1 MNWNW
6 KEWALAA
13 LIRAVKTFAQTFVG
27 CIAVGAAVDEV
38 QWLRA
43 LSVSGVA
50 FVLSI
55 MTSLAGLP
63 EVKEKEPDI
72 RMKEPPDGEAE

>member
-1 MNWNW
+1 MKWDW
-6 KEWALAA
+6 KKWAKAA
-13 LIRAVKTFAQTFVG
+13 GIRALKTFAQTFASM
-27 CIAVGAAVDEV
+27 IAVGAAVSEV
-38 QWLRA
+38 DWLRA

-63 EVKEKEPDI
+63 EVEETMEKQE
-72 RMKEPPDGEAE
+72 